1 MEKSGNFQEKLRMQI
16 ENWQQQIE
24 LLKSKINNG
33 KLAVNDPIENEITK
47 IELYLR
53 EGKSRLTNIEVIS
66 NDGI

>member
-33 KLAVNDPIENEITK
+33 KLAVNDPIEKEITK